1 MKIKQST
8 FLLVIA
14 VCAGMVF
21 IMALPDV
28 ISSMGTQAFTYVF
41 TTEVLTLCLL
51 SVVGHFYLKS
61 LKEEGND

>member
-14 VCAGMVF
+14 VCSGMVF
-21 IMALPDV
+21 LMALPDV
-28 ISSMGTQAFTYVF
+28 IDSMGTEAFTYVF

-51 SVVGHFYLKS
+51 SVVAHFYLRS
-61 LKEEGND
+61 VKEEGND

>member
-14 VCAGMVF
+14 VCSGMVF
-21 IMALPDV
+21 LMALPDV
-28 ISSMGTQAFTYVF
+28 ISSMETQAFTYVF

-51 SVVGHFYLKS
+51 AVVGNFYLKS
-61 LKEEGND
+61 LKEEDND